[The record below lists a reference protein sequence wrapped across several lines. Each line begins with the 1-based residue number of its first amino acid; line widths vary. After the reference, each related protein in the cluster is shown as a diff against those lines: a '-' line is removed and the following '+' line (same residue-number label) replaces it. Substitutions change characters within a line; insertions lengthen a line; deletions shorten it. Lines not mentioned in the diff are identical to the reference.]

1 MPRWKERPRRGMRSL
16 LPLYTK
22 YNIVQYT
29 DTHSPLQTER
39 TRLLYDDPYSQ
50 PSQNYGSWNSSTPPP
65 QNVLSPEEVK
75 REQQAL
81 DNITRW
87 ASDQIVEIFPHQHR
101 NITASSSHFNG
112 FTENH
117 HHNDGNGNGIGN
129 GLNTSAHQDILLTM
143 IPGDKSKRSIRIYPA
158 SRPGSKDAQSIRSKP
173 SSSRMNGSTR
183 SHAQHIFV
191 KLNVDET

>member
-1 MPRWKERPRRGMRSL
+1 MH
-16 LPLYTK
+16 TF
-22 YNIVQYT
+22 
-29 DTHSPLQTER
+29 THPSIHAFNRCNQVLTHCKPQAER

-50 PSQNYGSWNSSTPPP
+50 PSQNYGSWNQPNAPP
-65 QNVLSPEEVK
+65 QNIMSPEEVR

-101 NITASSSHFNG
+101 NLVASSGQLNG
-112 FTENH
+112 FS
-117 HHNDGNGNGIGN
+117 DGNGNGN
-129 GLNTSAHQDILLTM
+129 GINASAHQDILLSM

-173 SSSRMNGSTR
+173 SSSRMSGSMR
-183 SHAQHIFV
+183 ANSPNVFV
-191 KLNVDET
+191 KLNVDLP